1 MESQQTRNRGLAAL
15 LALVIGLGLLI
26 GGGTASA
33 TATSA
38 GSSSAAASAVKCP
51 SKITKRMCTLYRAMY
66 TVSKKG
72 GYKWDGI
79 GCYRK
84 DSLPYHPEGRACDLV
99 YGKIGKQAKGDNL
112 SDGTRMKNW
121 LVKNHAKYKLD
132 HVIWQGRIYSARTNW
147 SSKGR
152 PQSCSG
158 VTACHRDHVHVA
170 VRR

>member
-1 MESQQTRNRGLAAL
+1 MESQQTRSRGLAAL
-15 LALVIGLGLLI
+15 LALVIGLGLLV

-33 TATSA
+33 TAATG
-38 GSSSAAASAVKCP
+38 GSVAAAAAKCP
-51 SKITKRMCTLYRAMY
+51 AKVTKKMCTAYRAMLK
-66 TVSKKG
+66 VAKKG

-112 SDGTRMKNW
+112 RDGTKMKNW

-132 HVIWQGRIYSARTNW
+132 HVIWQGRIYSARTGW

-158 VTACHRDHVHVA
+158 VTDCHRDHVHVA